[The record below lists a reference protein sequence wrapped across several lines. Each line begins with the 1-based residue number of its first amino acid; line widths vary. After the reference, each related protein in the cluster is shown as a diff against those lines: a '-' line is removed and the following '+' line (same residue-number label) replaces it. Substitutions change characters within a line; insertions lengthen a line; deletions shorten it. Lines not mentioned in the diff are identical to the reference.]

1 MSNASKG
8 YVMHARF
15 ITLRI
20 SSLAA
25 ALLLGVS
32 MAHAAAPR
40 TTAADIQ
47 AQYEQERA
55 VCLSGQSNQDRA
67 TCLQEA
73 GAARNDA
80 RRGLLEESQST
91 NYRLNALER
100 CRVFDGED
108 AKDCRARMLGAGT
121 TSGSVAAGGV
131 LRELVTIEPA
141 PAAADQP

>member
-1 MSNASKG
+1 
-8 YVMHARF
+8 MHIRF
-15 ITLRI
+15 TTFRI

-25 ALLLGVS
+25 ALLLGVG

-91 NYRLNALER
+91 NYRRNALER
-100 CRVFDGED
+100 CRIFDGED

-121 TSGSVAAGGV
+121 TSGSVSAGGV
-131 LRELVTIEPA
+131 LRELITIEPA
-141 PAAADQP
+141 PASADQP

>member
-1 MSNASKG
+1 
-8 YVMHARF
+8 MHAHF
-15 ITLRI
+15 TTFRI

-25 ALLLGVS
+25 TLLLG
-32 MAHAAAPR
+32 AGLAQAAAPR
-40 TTAADIQ
+40 LTASEIQ

-91 NYRLNALER
+91 NYRRNALER
-100 CRVFDGED
+100 CRIFDGED
-108 AKDCRARMLGAGT
+108 AKDCRARILGAGT
-121 TSGSVAAGGV
+121 TSGSVSAGGV
-131 LRELVTIEPA
+131 LRELITVEPA
-141 PAAADQP
+141 PAAGERP

>member
-1 MSNASKG
+1 
-8 YVMHARF
+8 MHSRF
-15 ITLRI
+15 TTLRI

-25 ALLLGVS
+25 ALVLG
-32 MAHAAAPR
+32 AGLAQAAAPR
-40 TTAADIQ
+40 TTAAEIQ

-91 NYRLNALER
+91 NYRRNALER
-100 CRVFDGED
+100 CRIFDGED
-108 AKDCRARMLGAGT
+108 ARDCRARMLGAGKI
-121 TSGSVAAGGV
+121 SGSVGAGGL

-141 PAAADQP
+141 PAADQP